1 MPAAAAVPAQLCG
14 DEDSLFRLHNR
25 SLVRVVR
32 SVVCATDEDVDDAC
46 AFAWTQFLRRQPDR
60 QMAFNWLV
68 KVATRE
74 AWRLARRGRREARL
88 EDLPV
93 DSCAKLGRL
102 ALDDAI
108 AARQAL
114 ELLASL
120 PDRPRRYLALQV
132 SGYSYEDI
140 CAATGATF
148 TNVNKNL
155 CRARSRIRTTAQ

>member
-1 MPAAAAVPAQLCG
+1 MPAAAQLHG
-14 DEDSLFRLHNR
+14 DEDALFRLHNR

-32 SVVCATDEDVDDAC
+32 SLVCAADEDVHDAC
-46 AFAWTQFLRRQPDR
+46 AFAWMQFLRRQPDR
-60 QMAFNWLV
+60 EMAFNWLV

-74 AWRLARRGRREARL
+74 AWRLARRDRRDARL
-88 EDLPV
+88 EDLAV
-93 DSCAKLGRL
+93 DSCAALGRDT
-102 ALDDAI
+102 LDDAM
-108 AARQAL
+108 AARDAL

-132 SGYSYEDI
+132 SGHSYDDI

-155 CRARSRIRTTAQ
+155 CRARSRIRTERVTAQ